1 MKQLIELN
9 ETGFIL
15 GVLKNIEREMPKA
28 KRKRMT
34 NIQIVMRYLLART
47 EKAGRTSCYEQCQ
60 LLEIDPDGFTFFID

>member
-1 MKQLIELN
+1 MRNLIEIK
-9 ETGFIL
+9 EDDFIL

-47 EKAGRTSCYEQCQ
+47 EKAGRTSCYEQCH
-60 LLEIDPDGFTFFID
+60 LLEIDPDGFTFFKD